1 MKAAWILGVVLTAA
15 LALPMRAAETVFSGP
30 QAGERTT
37 PFKVLDLVRAGEA
50 RERNPVQEHAGA
62 PTVLVFVHTIER
74 SLVPL
79 LRVVDRYGAERKE
92 RLKTELVFLVADA
105 RAGEQRIRAAAGSL
119 KLQAPVGLSP
129 EGAEGPGN
137 YGLNKECLMT
147 LVLAKDNRVV
157 TNFALVQPGIADAPR
172 VLAALAGLCGDTNP
186 PSLESLTERPMAAGG
201 EGRGGAAMQPGDL
214 ARPKEKFPGA
224 VPTDPKL
231 NMLIRQI
238 IRPTND
244 VATVDRLVRDM
255 EAHAGSSPELRQQA
269 VDAWVRVLHFGD
281 HYGTA
286 QARTAGRELMD
297 RLKQPGGGEKSAK

>member
-1 MKAAWILGVVLTAA
+1 MNFPI
-15 LALPMRAAETVFSGP
+15 RSAETVFSGP
-30 QAGERTT
+30 QPGERTT
-37 PFKVLDLVRAGEA
+37 PFKILDLAPPNEA
-50 RERNPVQEHAGA
+50 RARNPVQEHGGA
-62 PTVLVFVHTIER
+62 PTVWVFVHTLER

-105 RAGEQRIRAAAGSL
+105 RAGESRIRAASSSL
-119 KLQAPVGLSP
+119 KLQSPVGLSP

-147 LVLAKDNRVV
+147 LVLAKENRVV

-186 PSLESLTERPMAAGG
+186 PSWERLAESPMAAGG
-201 EGRGGAAMQPGDL
+201 EGRGGAAMRPGGP
-214 ARPKEKFPGA
+214 ARSLEKFPGA
-224 VPTDPKL
+224 VPTDPTL
-231 NMLIRQI
+231 NRLIRQI

-255 EAHAGSSPELRQQA
+255 EVHAGGSPELRQQV
-269 VDAWVRVLHFGD
+269 VDAWLRVLHFGD

-286 QARTAGRELMD
+286 HARTAGRELMD
-297 RLKQPGGGEKSAK
+297 RLKQPGTNEKSVK